1 MREYRLQ
8 ASLWKCIR
16 KNPLIAILMLVSI
29 IACAVIA
36 VLPPLILGEI
46 VDALAKG
53 QAADGSLIARYV
65 LLLILASLLEALQ
78 QGLIALFG
86 QKITHTLRSQM
97 AQKLNVLPSG
107 FFISHEAGD
116 TVSLFTND
124 VDTVED
130 LFDEGIISMFSD
142 ALSII
147 SIMVVV
153 FQKARGL
160 GYLLCIALPLL
171 FLMTRKFQKNML
183 KAQKENRA
191 AVGRTSRILP
201 ETLRN
206 GRTIRVYHLHDWM
219 FRRYSQSIEE
229 SFRATDRS
237 NLYDSIYSPIV
248 IEVSAVI
255 TGLMMLA
262 SAKGGNMQS
271 LFGMS
276 AGTAVAVIAYVG
288 KVFTPLESIGME
300 IQNIQSAAA
309 GISRITAFMNTEERP
324 LTEDQQA
331 DFAKPALELTDVS
344 FGYAQDQPVLQ
355 DFSMRLESGENASLI
370 GRTGCGKSTIF
381 RLLNGLYEPQT
392 GSVRVYGMDPV
403 CFNEKD
409 RQIMATVEQS
419 FHPVEGTIRDQISL
433 NDPAISEEQ
442 VKEALKLCGLQDVID
457 KLPQGMDTP
466 YSSSLFSQ
474 GQQQLLSIARAV
486 VRKPRIMLL
495 DEITASLDSATE
507 EQVMNALQKAGENRT
522 VLSISHRL
530 YEKHGGR
537 RIPVGRDAESLLK
550 D

>member
-8 ASLWKCIR
+8 DSLWKCIR
-16 KNPLIAILMLVSI
+16 KNPWISVLMLASI
-29 IACAVIA
+29 LVCAVIA
-36 VLPPLILGEI
+36 VIPPLILGEI
-46 VDALAKG
+46 VDALANG
-53 QAADGSLIARYV
+53 QMTDGSLIARYV

-97 AQKLNVLPSG
+97 AEKLSRLPAG

-130 LFDEGIISMFSD
+130 LFDEGVISMFSD

-160 GYLLCIALPLL
+160 GCLLCIALPLL
-171 FLMTRKFQKNML
+171 FLLTRRFQKNML
-183 KAQKENRA
+183 EAQKENRA

-206 GRTIRVYHLHDWM
+206 GKTIRVYHLHEWM
-219 FRRYSQSIEE
+219 FERYSQSIED
-229 SFRATDRS
+229 SFRAVDRS
-237 NLYDSIYSPIV
+237 NLYDSVYSPIV

-262 SAKGGNMQS
+262 SAKLGDMQA

-309 GISRITAFMNTEERP
+309 GISRITAFMNAEERP
-324 LTEDQQA
+324 MAKQQRA
-331 DFAKPALELTDVS
+331 DFEKPALELKDVS
-344 FGYAQDQPVLQ
+344 FGYAEDQPVLQ
-355 DFSMRLESGENASLI
+355 DFSMKLETGENASLI

-381 RLLNGLYEPQT
+381 RLFNGLYEPQKGT
-392 GSVRVYGMDPV
+392 VRVYGMDPAG
-403 CFNEKD
+403 FNEKD

-419 FHPVEGTIRDQISL
+419 FHPVEGTIRDQVSL
-433 NDPAISEEQ
+433 NDPAITDAQ
-442 VKEALKLCGLQDVID
+442 VQEALQLCGLEEVVE
-457 KLPQGMDTP
+457 KLPEGMNTP
-466 YSSSLFSQ
+466 YSASLFSQ

-486 VRKPRIMLL
+486 VRKPGIMLL

-507 EQVMNALQKAGENRT
+507 EQVMTALQKAGENRT

-530 YEKHGGR
+530 YETHGGR
-537 RIPVGRDAESLLK
+537 RIPLGKDAESLLK